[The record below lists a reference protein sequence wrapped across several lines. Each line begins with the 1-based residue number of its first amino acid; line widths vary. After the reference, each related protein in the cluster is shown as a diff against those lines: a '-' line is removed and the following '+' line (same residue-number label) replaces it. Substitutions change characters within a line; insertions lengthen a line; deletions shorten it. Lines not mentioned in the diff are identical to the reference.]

1 MTRRWWVKSRFVAVV
16 TAFSLVCALGSVA
29 SAADSP
35 KVTGPGTGPQPKGLG
50 LGSAAALAQK
60 TCTPN
65 GHTSFNIVGGGPF
78 CVSPWPKGKDNGGA
92 TAPGVTATEV
102 KIVAYIPNDQMLAG
116 GTGAAGPKNQATGA
130 DAKIPDTIADY
141 VKLYDFA
148 QAQLG
153 TYQLWGRKPNIEVV
167 TASGADETAQ
177 RADALEVINRKPFMV
192 VDMTATGTGGAPVFS
207 STVASRKILV
217 SSAST
222 TAKIAA
228 SQSPYRWNYGADND
242 ANTPL
247 TAAFVARSLSG
258 KKAQWAGDKSLASKT
273 RSFGLVYP
281 TTTGFDLAGF
291 ESLVKQNGGS
301 PMVQK
306 LGFDPTN
313 VAQVGDQAPT
323 LITKLK
329 SSGVTSVI
337 LFADNALLTPLTKAA
352 TDQEYSPEWIF
363 TGYGYQ
369 DFDGFAR
376 TFDQDQMKHTFG
388 LSVLSPYVA
397 DAPAYLDLFTWYWG
411 KTQGNTWSITNGL
424 FNAVYTYIQYAGP
437 TLTVQNVKKGLF
449 SVPATGGAAT
459 GTIAGQTG
467 YGKTVGLP
475 FDEYALFGTD
485 RALAWW
491 NGDITAST
499 QAVNIVG
506 KGAFMYMDG
515 GKRLGYADFSKSE
528 PKFFAPAGAVAEAA
542 IAAQFPGG
550 VISPASPCASCPS
563 STGTA

>member
-1 MTRRWWVKSRFVAVV
+1 M
-16 TAFSLVCALGSVA
+16 
-29 SAADSP
+29 
-35 KVTGPGTGPQPKGLG
+35 
-50 LGSAAALAQK
+50 
-60 TCTPN
+60 
-65 GHTSFNIVGGGPF
+65 
-78 CVSPWPKGKDNGGA
+78 
-92 TAPGVTATEV
+92 
-102 KIVAYIPNDQMLAG
+102 Y
-116 GTGAAGPKNQATGA
+116 
-130 DAKIPDTIADY
+130 DY
-141 VKLYDFA
+141 A

-153 TYQLWGRKPNIEVV
+153 TYQLWGRKPNIEIV

-192 VDMTATGTGGAPVFS
+192 IDMTATGTGGAPVFS

-228 SQSPYRWNYGADND
+228 AQSPYRWNYGADND
-242 ANTPL
+242 AGTPL

-258 KKAQWAGDKSLASKT
+258 KKAQWAGDKTLASKT

-291 ESLVKQNGGS
+291 EALVKQNGGS
-301 PMVQK
+301 PMAQK

-323 LITKLK
+323 LVTKLK
-329 SSGVTSVI
+329 SSGVTSVV
-337 LFADNALLTPLTKAA
+337 LFADNALLAPLTKAA

-363 TGYGYQ
+363 TGFGYQ

-376 TFDQDQMKHTFG
+376 TYDQNQMQHAFG
-388 LSVLSPYVA
+388 LSVLSPYIA
-397 DAPAYLDLFTWYWG
+397 DAPDYLDLFTWYWG

-424 FNAVYTYIQYAGP
+424 FNAIYSYIQYAGP

-491 NGDITAST
+491 NADITAST

-515 GKRLGYADFSKSE
+515 GKRLGYANFPKSE

-542 IAAQFPGG
+542 IAAQFPDG

-563 STGTA
+563 NGGTA